1 MASSV
6 SSKRAFSSAG
16 ITISKRR
23 NRLDSDIVEALQCL
37 KALLGQDIA
46 LKFIPCSVA
55 DEETHLDNA
64 NMQAINQDGSASEI
78 VEGAEDWIWVEV
90 GEDNGDGDGDGDGN
104 DDDDIIAV

>member
-6 SSKRAFSSAG
+6 SSEQAFSSAG
-16 ITISKRR
+16 ITISKQR

-64 NMQAINQDGSASEI
+64 NMQTTNQDGSASEI

-90 GEDNGDGDGDGDGN
+90 GEDDSDGDGDGN
-104 DDDDIIAV
+104 DDDDITAV

>member
-6 SSKRAFSSAG
+6 SRKWAFSSAG
-16 ITISKRR
+16 ITISKQR

-46 LKFIPCSVA
+46 FKFIPCSMA

-64 NMQAINQDGSASEI
+64 NMQTINQVGSASEI

-90 GEDNGDGDGDGDGN
+90 GEDDGNGNSDGN
-104 DDDDIIAV
+104 DDDDITAV